1 MPLPYKGPD
10 GTLFQLLG
18 YVVDAGRRFAA
29 IADMKV
35 GDGSQANPVGTTMAL
50 LEQGSKVISAIHK
63 RCHNAQKQ
71 EFELLAKLFA
81 GSLPPEYPYNVSGG
95 NRAVKA
101 TDFDDR
107 VDVMPVSDPN
117 IFSMSQRIMLAQTQL
132 QLAQSNPQVHN
143 LYEAY
148 RRMYMALGV
157 QQVEAIL
164 PPPAKP
170 MPIDP
175 GLENAQALRMQSL
188 VVFPEQDHDA
198 HIEAHR
204 AFMSSFLVRNN
215 LQVATIIQAH
225 VVEHMSAQARN
236 EVMMEVTPE
245 INQQAMKFGG
255 QVPPELQQQFEI
267 ETAKQVSVR
276 IKELTNDMVAEE
288 QEYLEGMQQDPL
300 VTLKKE
306 ELGLRAEELELRAH
320 KDGEKQALEEEKV
333 EIDARQE
340 QEKIDNTDR
349 HATIREEIQLKK
361 INEPSK
367 LRNKY

>member
-1 MPLPYKGPD
+1 
-10 GTLFQLLG
+10 
-18 YVVDAGRRFAA
+18 
-29 IADMKV
+29 V

-50 LEQGSKVISAIHK
+50 LEQGTKVMSAIHK

-81 GSLPPEYPYNVSGG
+81 SSLPPEYPYNVQGG
-95 NRAVKA
+95 NRAIKA

-107 VDVMPVSDPN
+107 VDVMPISDPN

-148 RRMYMALGV
+148 RRMYISLGV

-170 MPIDP
+170 TPIDP
-175 GLENAQALRMQSL
+175 GMENAQALRLQAL

-215 LQVATIIQAH
+215 PQVATILQAH
-225 VVEHMSAQARN
+225 IVEHMSAQARN
-236 EVMMEVTPE
+236 EVMMEVTPQ
-245 INQQAMKFGG
+245 INQEAIKFGG
-255 QVPPELQQQFEI
+255 QIPPELQQQFNAQI
-267 ETAKQVSVR
+267 EKQVAVK
-276 IKELTNDMVAEE
+276 IAAKLDEAVAEE
-288 QEYLEGMQQDPL
+288 QEVLGFGQQGQDPL
-300 VTLKKE
+300 VEIKAR
-306 ELGLRAEELELRAH
+306 ELDLEQQRVNLDAADDLASR
-320 KDGEKQALEEEKV
+320 KLEEEKLSYKKQSDSTKLAQQQRIQNQRTAV
-333 EIDARQE
+333 QIARL
-340 QEKIDNTDR
+340 N
-349 HATIREEIQLKK
+349 ASKK
-361 INEPSK
+361 
-367 LRNKY
+367 R